1 MTTQQKTQPT
11 NWPTPTPQRRRRTAR
26 ARLGGSALLAG
37 LLLLSGSIVPAVHA
51 SPADEPSSGTTHSPL
66 AGSSLQPIN
75 LSPPSLQSNQ
85 SDISPADYVCQ
96 PISPC
101 QPCPLEDLNN
111 PVCEIYHNR
120 RLLDCIYLGS
130 SSPALIAS
138 ILRNPNT
145 YATGLMIHHTW
156 IQPLPT
162 IDTSST
168 PEAQPTTSST
178 TTTTTT
184 TTARKSRSI
193 ETELEE
199 SSSKT
204 SREYPTQHSHQD
216 KIGAGLGGAEFQT
229 WEACERVVMKEQQ
242 DFYEF
247 FLCNLVITA
256 ISLVVYGF
264 RTKQLVIKQYGRLAA
279 RIGILPS

>member
-11 NWPTPTPQRRRRTAR
+11 NWPPPTPQRRRRTAR

-66 AGSSLQPIN
+66 AGSSLQATN

-120 RLLDCIYLGS
+120 RLLDCIYLG
-130 SSPALIAS
+130 
-138 ILRNPNT
+138 N
-145 YATGLMIHHTW
+145 
-156 IQPLPT
+156 
-162 IDTSST
+162 TSST
-168 PEAQPTTSST
+168 PEAQPTTST
-178 TTTTTT
+178 TKTTTTTT
-184 TTARKSRSI
+184 TTARKSRST
-193 ETELEE
+193 ETELED